1 VALHWLPFKFW
12 CQYKLLLYAF
22 KALHG
27 LAPSYLGELIHFY
40 KPARSLRSQ
49 SAALIE
55 MHVAPYWGFG
65 RKKNPSFRT
74 QDDSL
79 SIAPSKLNC
88 NLVRLFVSK
97 LQRFRTLL
105 PG

>member
-1 VALHWLPFKFW
+1 MKTGFGNDRGMLLHTEGLVEK
-12 CQYKLLLYAF
+12 KILALLYAF

-55 MHVAPYWGFG
+55 MP
-65 RKKNPSFRT
+65 KNVRT
-74 QDDSL
+74 K
-79 SIAPSKLNC
+79 IY
-88 NLVRLFVSK
+88 
-97 LQRFRTLL
+97 
-105 PG
+105 G